1 MVDPS
6 MSVAEF
12 GQNYLGGRSV
22 KTAKRT
28 IFADGIP
35 YHKDRGGHILIRQSD
50 AEAWRES
57 RMRTPNVLDLKSMLR
72 SISDRVLRERKR
84 GPE

>member
-1 MVDPS
+1 MTLAAFS
-6 MSVAEF
+6 E
-12 GQNYLGGRSV
+12 NYLGGRSL

-35 YHKDRGGHILIRQSD
+35 YHKDCGGHILIRQSD

-57 RMRTPNVLDLKSMLR
+57 RMQTPKAPDLKSMLR
-72 SISDRVLRERKR
+72 SISDRVLRERQR
-84 GPE
+84 RPA